1 MLLILDYYT
10 LIFIFSP
17 YTNFQIGMKR
27 MSNSIARIENKFIE
41 NARYKLGVRDQKV
54 ILYLIANTDPTQD
67 NFIEQI
73 VPVKELETILKK
85 DGKKWGSFY
94 EVMNDFCDNI
104 TDRKISFPSD
114 VLVDGKPLKG
124 YINWFQ
130 SVRPV
135 QGDNGDIS
143 IRFLFSS
150 DLKPFLLK
158 LKEYARINRMEVAKM
173 RSSYSIRLFQI
184 FKAQRE
190 RQRKYRSVVTI
201 TYELK
206 ELKEILGLY
215 DPKKKKY
222 KYEQFREFKRNVIV
236 PAEKEINE
244 QTSIYIETYY
254 ERNRHRK
261 ITHLRF
267 NIYDRSNNPALVAG
281 ERKKAILLKIRGDNT
296 YSGIDLDLFKKTYP
310 KDYKDIIYT
319 VDKEINKF
327 KKEAGRDSLHNEKT
341 MRADHIKTS
350 CLEHI
355 RKEIELIQD

>member
-1 MLLILDYYT
+1 M
-10 LIFIFSP
+10 
-17 YTNFQIGMKR
+17 TN
-27 MSNSIARIENKFIE
+27 NVARIENSFIE

-85 DGKKWGSFY
+85 DSKKWGSFY

-114 VLVDGKPLKG
+114 VLVDGKALKG

-135 QGDNGDIS
+135 QGDDGEIS
-143 IRFLFSS
+143 IRFLFAS

-158 LKEYARINRMEVAKM
+158 LKEYAQINRMEVAQM

-184 FKAQRE
+184 FKAQKE
-190 RQRKYRSVVTI
+190 KQRKYKSVVTI

-215 DPKKKKY
+215 DPKKDQY
-222 KYEQFREFKRNVIV
+222 KYNQFREFKRNVIA

-244 QTSIYIETYY
+244 QTSLYVETFY
-254 ERNRHRK
+254 ERNSHRK

-281 ERKKAILLKIRGDNT
+281 ERKKALLLKMRGENT
-296 YSGIDLDLFKKTYP
+296 YSTVDLDLFKKTFP
-310 KDYKDIIYT
+310 KDYTAIIKK
-319 VDKEINKF
+319 VDKEIKTF
-327 KKEAGRDSLHNEKT
+327 KEESGRDKFPNEEK
-341 MRADHIKTS
+341 MRADHIKTA

-355 RKEIELIQD
+355 RNELALYL

>member
-1 MLLILDYYT
+1 MT
-10 LIFIFSP
+10 L
-17 YTNFQIGMKR
+17 
-27 MSNSIARIENKFIE
+27 
-41 NARYKLGVRDQKV
+41 
-54 ILYLIANTDPTQD
+54 
-67 NFIEQI
+67 
-73 VPVKELETILKK
+73 
-85 DGKKWGSFY
+85 
-94 EVMNDFCDNI
+94 
-104 TDRKISFPSD
+104 
-114 VLVDGKPLKG
+114 
-124 YINWFQ
+124 
-130 SVRPV
+130 
-135 QGDNGDIS
+135 
-143 IRFLFSS
+143 
-150 DLKPFLLK
+150 
-158 LKEYARINRMEVAKM
+158 
-173 RSSYSIRLFQI
+173 
-184 FKAQRE
+184 
-190 RQRKYRSVVTI
+190 
-201 TYELK
+201 
-206 ELKEILGLY
+206 
-215 DPKKKKY
+215 KKKKY